1 METTPLDGYKKI
13 SVTLLTVL
21 LSIILLF
28 VHTQTTA
35 DTVTNVFT
43 QLENWIPALLGIV
56 YTLVQGSVDKE
67 KAGQLAEPRPPL
79 RTHSPK
85 ANSASV
91 AQPAVAQVVQAA
103 ADVEV
108 YTPVDLDKYV
118 ATAEEGIRKDGQTVT
133 PLTKAYLFLAG
144 HYPLRSA
151 PHPPAVPH
159 QRRQAHCR

>member
-21 LSIILLF
+21 LSIVLLF

-56 YTLVQGSVDKE
+56 YTLVQGSVDKP
-67 KAGQLAEPRPPL
+67 KAASSGTTAS
-79 RTHSPK
+79 TTDASPK

-91 AQPAVAQVVQAA
+91 AQPAVAP
-103 ADVEV
+103 
-108 YTPVDLDKYV
+108 TGP
-118 ATAEEGIRKDGQTVT
+118 GCSR
-133 PLTKAYLFLAG
+133 
-144 HYPLRSA
+144 
-151 PHPPAVPH
+151 
-159 QRRQAHCR
+159 C